1 MNKLVCPKCEG
12 ERTLLGIGADR
23 NGDQNEHSCTMC
35 LGEGEVNHPGPCDE
49 CDGAKV
55 LVCDHDPEDKT
66 ECPTCDGKGYALEV
80 SPW

>member
-1 MNKLVCPKCEG
+1 MDKLVCPKCEG

-35 LGEGEVNHPGPCDE
+35 LGEGEVSHPGPCDE

-55 LVCDHDPEDKT
+55 LTDDDGNDPCT
-66 ECPTCDGKGYALEV
+66 CPTCDGKGYELEV